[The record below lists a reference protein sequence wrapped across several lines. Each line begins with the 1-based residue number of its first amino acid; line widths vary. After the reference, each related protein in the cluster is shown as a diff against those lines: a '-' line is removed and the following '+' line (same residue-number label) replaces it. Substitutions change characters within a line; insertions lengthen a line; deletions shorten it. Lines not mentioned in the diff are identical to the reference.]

1 VAFRWGVLGTGPVSR
16 HFLLGL
22 RACGEPAAVSVVAS
36 RDRSNAERFA
46 TDFGVG
52 IVAED
57 YEAAAASPEIDA
69 LYIATPPSCHASHAL
84 AGISAGKPVLIE
96 KPFAMDAP
104 AAARIIEAARAKG
117 VFCMEAMWTRFLPLI
132 GAARERIA
140 AGELG
145 EIRAFRGD
153 FLAANRPDI
162 AVSAFDPGR
171 GGGALMHRGV
181 YPLSL
186 ARLFLG
192 PIEDVHAM
200 ASVGSTGVDEDCS
213 LVLRHRAGAISTIRA
228 SLRTMGVNDV
238 TIHGTTGAIRL
249 ESPIFRPF
257 AARLTRFQANS
268 GESRD
273 AGRFERLR
281 GGDLA
286 QGLKQRADGLIQ
298 VLGLGSGTR
307 FTGHF
312 RGNGF
317 HYEAEALMQA
327 VRAGALES
335 EVMPLDES
343 LEIMR
348 VIDTARAAWQRGSAT

>member
-16 HFLLGL
+16 NFLLGL
-22 RACGEPAAVSVVAS
+22 RACAEPAAVTVVVS
-36 RDRSNAERFA
+36 RNRSNAERFA
-46 TDFGVG
+46 AELGVAG
-52 IVAED
+52 VADD
-57 YEAAAASPEIDA
+57 YQAAAVSPEVDA
-69 LYIATPPSCHASHAL
+69 LYIATPPSEHESHAL

-96 KPFAMDAP
+96 KPLAMDAT
-104 AAARIIEAARAKG
+104 AAARIIEAAREKR

-132 GAARERIA
+132 GAVQARIA

-162 AVSAFDPGR
+162 AVSLFDPAR

-181 YPLSL
+181 YAVSL

-192 PIEDVHAM
+192 PIEDVQSM
-200 ASVGSTGVDEDCS
+200 ASVGNTGVDEDCS
-213 LVLRHRAGAISTIRA
+213 LVLRHRSGALSTIRA
-228 SLRTMGVNDV
+228 SLRTTGANDV
-238 TIHGTTGAIRL
+238 TLHGTKGVIQL
-249 ESPIFRPF
+249 ESPIYRPF
-257 AARLTRFQANS
+257 AARSTPVHADT
-268 GESRD
+268 GEARD
-273 AGRFERLR
+273 GGRLEQLR
-281 GGDLA
+281 GSSLA
-286 QGLKQRADGLIQ
+286 QGLKQRADGL
-298 VLGLGSGTR
+298 VRTLGRCGGTR

-327 VRAGALES
+327 VATGALES

-343 LEIMR
+343 LEIMT
-348 VIDTARAAWQRGSAT
+348 VIDRARAAWQRGSAT